1 MVVYFAHE
9 AAQKPAPAEK
19 QKKTA
24 ASLRKMS
31 FNDKYELETLPA
43 RMTEL
48 EREIAA
54 VHAELSDS
62 TLYARD
68 PKAFARAS
76 GQLERAWAALSAAEE
91 RWLELEALRLE
102 LAGE

>member
-1 MVVYFAHE
+1 
-9 AAQKPAPAEK
+9 
-19 QKKTA
+19 
-24 ASLRKMS
+24 MS

-54 VHAELSDS
+54 LNARLSDS
-62 TLYARD
+62 ALYARD
-68 PKAFARAS
+68 PAAFNDAS
-76 GQLERAWAALSAAEE
+76 ANLERARAALSAAEE